1 MNVSVEMTKEDII
14 VICEQAIDAL
24 EEVRAYLVNQG
35 D

>member
-1 MNVSVEMTKEDII
+1 MTREDII
-14 VICEQAIDAL
+14 VICEQAIDTL

>member
-1 MNVSVEMTKEDII
+1 MVREDLI

>member
-1 MNVSVEMTKEDII
+1 MEREDVI

-24 EEVRAYLVNQG
+24 EEVRAYLVNKG

>member
-1 MNVSVEMTKEDII
+1 MTREDIM
-14 VICEQAIDAL
+14 VICEQAIDTL

>member
-1 MNVSVEMTKEDII
+1 MTREDLI
-14 VICEQAIDAL
+14 VMCEESINTL

>member
-1 MNVSVEMTKEDII
+1 MEREDLI
-14 VICEQAIDAL
+14 VICEQAIDTL

>member
-1 MNVSVEMTKEDII
+1 MEREDII

>member
-1 MNVSVEMTKEDII
+1 MTREDII
-14 VICEQAIDAL
+14 VMCEQAIDTL

>member
-1 MNVSVEMTKEDII
+1 MTREDII
-14 VICEQAIDAL
+14 VLCEQTIDTL

>member
-1 MNVSVEMTKEDII
+1 MMTREDMI
-14 VICEQAIDAL
+14 VICEQSIDAL

>member
-1 MNVSVEMTKEDII
+1 MTREDII
-14 VICEQAIDAL
+14 VVCEQAIDTL

>member
-1 MNVSVEMTKEDII
+1 MTREDLI
-14 VICEQAIDAL
+14 VMCEQSIDTL

>member
-1 MNVSVEMTKEDII
+1 MTREDMI
-14 VICEQAIDAL
+14 VICEQSIDAL